1 MKIKN
6 LIITKKVMSLVMA
19 GTLVLSLSGC
29 GNYDAFDTK
38 YDYNKAII
46 FSQENKTATIVEIV
60 KWTDYEGEQ
69 YQILT
74 NDGLTMVTSSY
85 DTKLIDDKTSK
96 LSAED
101 IARSIIGNDVKI
113 TYLDEIAK
121 SK

>member
-1 MKIKN
+1 MNGELNSLALAYIGDAVYELRVREYLISKNICKVNELQKESIKFVSA
-6 LIITKKVMSLVMA
+6 K
-19 GTLVLSLSGC
+19 G
-29 GNYDAFDTK
+29 
-38 YDYNKAII
+38 
-46 FSQENKTATIVEIV
+46 
-60 KWTDYEGEQ
+60 Q